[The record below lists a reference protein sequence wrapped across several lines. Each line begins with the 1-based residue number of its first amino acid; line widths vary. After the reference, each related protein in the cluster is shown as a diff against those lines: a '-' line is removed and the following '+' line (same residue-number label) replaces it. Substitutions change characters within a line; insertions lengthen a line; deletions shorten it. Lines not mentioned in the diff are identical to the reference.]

1 MTGLGTGTTMAR
13 IDRPEELQMSH
24 STRRHEVTL
33 QTVRLGKGRHNAA
46 SEGAC
51 VMELASML
59 AGEPFSDHPRAVC
72 PVIAGF
78 LRRYND
84 QLPDGQQDELY
95 AYASLAVGTSGSRS
109 ARRARA
115 RRLLEWAGED
125 MSARRPLRWRP
136 RLFPWDTIVQPV
148 VEFAV
153 GMPPAQRRR
162 AVGRLLEELV
172 AIGPR
177 HRSGMAPVAAPPA
190 VRAEGRDH
198 VRSGDV
204 PAPGA

>member
-1 MTGLGTGTTMAR
+1 MTGRGAAARIPR
-13 IDRPEELQMSH
+13 IDRPEELEMSH
-24 STRRHEVTL
+24 STRRTEAML
-33 QTVRLGKGRHNAA
+33 QTIHLGKGRHNSPA
-46 SEGAC
+46 EGAC

-59 AGEPFSDHPRAVC
+59 AGEPFGDHPRAVC

-84 QLPDGQQDELY
+84 QLPEGQQHELY
-95 AYASLAVGTSGSRS
+95 AYASLAVGTSASRS
-109 ARRARA
+109 ARRERA

-125 MSARRPLRWRP
+125 VARKPPRRWRP
-136 RLFPWDTIVQPV
+136 RLLPWDAIVQPA

-153 GMPPAQRRR
+153 GMPPAQRAR

-177 HRSGMAPVAAPPA
+177 HRIGMAPVAPPA
-190 VRAEGRDH
+190 EAARDGGGRDH
-198 VRSGDV
+198 IPSG
-204 PAPGA
+204 